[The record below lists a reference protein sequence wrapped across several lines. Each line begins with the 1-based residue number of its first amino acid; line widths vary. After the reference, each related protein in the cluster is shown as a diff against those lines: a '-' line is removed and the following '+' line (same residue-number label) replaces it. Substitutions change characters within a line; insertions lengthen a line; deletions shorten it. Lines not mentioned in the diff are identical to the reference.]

1 MTQTQVRLLCRILLC
16 LSLLGASAYAALAQ
30 SGGQTLYNGITL
42 PQQWPPSGTATQ
54 VYPTPSYI
62 TNPPSV
68 IPIDVGRQLFVD
80 DFLIQQTSM
89 TRTQHQPVMYSLNP
103 ILSPGPFDTGGE
115 AIPSS
120 DGVWFDP
127 ADNTFKMWF
136 HCGSGG
142 VICYAYSMDGKTWTR
157 PSIPDTLVPNTDEVL
172 SEGVTVWMDLQDPD
186 TSRKFKAFAYNQ
198 ATVYGIDYYY
208 SADGIH
214 WTGTYQSQYPIVA
227 EFDRTTLFWNAFL
240 NDWVDS
246 MKNFLDLPAASS
258 RPEYLSRA
266 RNYAESPDLMN
277 WKPAEPANFNTS
289 FWTGPDVNDPPYVPG
304 GTYPQLYNLD
314 AVPYESVMVGLF
326 SWFYPGPGD
335 DDPNNLPGPDLV
347 ELGVGFSR
355 DGFQWVRPTR
365 GSGPGPNGAFI
376 AATNVPGTW
385 NMANTQSA
393 GGCFLVVGDELWF
406 YFSGRNEP
414 HAIPAIASTGLA
426 TLRRDGFYSMDA
438 GSTPATLTTRPV
450 QFSGEYLFV
459 NVNDRQGSLTVQVLN
474 TGGTVLATSLP
485 LTANKTL
492 QQVSWTNGLTNLSAF
507 AGQPVQFQF
516 TLTTGELYSF
526 WVSANTSGASN
537 GYVAA
542 NGPGFTGPV
551 DTLGSASY
559 PTTAATPEISP
570 AGGLIASSGAVT
582 IFTGTLG
589 ATIYY
594 TTDRSTPTTSSP
606 VYTGPFQLPI
616 NATVQA
622 ISSASGL
629 NSSSIASASFTVDR
643 SPPSVFITSPT
654 NGQTISGQVTLSA
667 NASDN
672 NGVASVTFLIDGASV
687 GTVTSPPYSL
697 LFEATSHTN
706 AIHQI
711 TAVASD
717 LVGNQGTSLPVTI
730 NVENVSSGPTT
741 GLVGYWSFDSP
752 FVSGNTLFDQSGNN
766 NNATSF
772 FTTAVAGEIGQAL
785 HFNGSSSYAQVPSAS
800 DVQEIYD
807 LLGDL
812 SLSLWVQTTNSV
824 RDEALIS
831 KFDAASTGYGYLLRT
846 TPAGT
851 AELLLGN
858 LNVSSGNN
866 VATDVTKIND
876 GNWHHIAVVI
886 KLGVSVTFY
895 VDGALSSSFSID
907 SAANSADSS
916 LEFGLNPYAPYGNY
930 FTGTMDEVRIY
941 DRALSAGDVAS
952 LFHPVSIT
960 PSSSSLYEG
969 QSQSFAASVQNS
981 TNQNVTW
988 SISPSVGAISSTGFY
1003 TAPATIAAAQTV
1015 TVTAT
1020 SVVTPSGSES
1030 ATCTLNPPIMVS
1042 LSPQSVT
1049 VYQGQTLSLA
1059 ATVQNSA
1066 NQSVTWSISPGVGS
1080 ISSSGVY
1087 TAPLS
1092 ITTDQTVTVTASSVA
1107 TPSGSGIATITLSPP
1122 ISVSMTPTSATLYPG
1137 QSQPFT
1143 PAVQNSANPAV
1154 TWILTPSIGS
1164 ISATG
1169 VYTAPQ
1175 VIAAAQTVTLTATSV
1190 ATPSGSASASI
1201 SLSPPP
1207 SVSLTPPGVTLSEG
1221 QSQIF
1226 AATIQ
1231 NSSNRSLTWSIIPN
1245 VGSIS
1250 SSGTYTAPQVI
1261 ASAQTVTIQATLNG
1275 GAFGTASVNL
1285 LPPVG
1290 AVATYLKIDTATQG
1304 NWEGKYGAD
1313 GYALAGISPQTIP
1326 SYAVFQVQNELN
1338 WTWASSTT
1346 DPRALQTDSQ
1356 SDRIAATWYSGGFNG
1371 ASFSLDVNFMDGNSH
1386 QVALYALD
1394 WDNRGRNE
1402 TIQIVDANS
1411 GNILNQE
1418 TINSFTSG
1426 VYLIWNI
1433 SGHVTINVLLNAG
1446 DNAVISGI
1454 FFGGNPHL
1462 TVPTI
1467 TWTAP
1472 SPITYG
1478 TPLSSTQLN
1487 AGSSVG
1493 GSFSYSPAEGTVL
1506 AAGTQSLSVTFIPTD
1521 TTDYA
1526 TATSSVAL
1534 QVNKAQ
1540 PPISWTPLSAIT
1552 YGAALGVAQL
1562 NATSSVGGN
1571 FAYTPPAGTVLA
1583 AGAQNL
1589 SVIFTPNETTDYTTA
1604 SSSVPLNVNQAAPVI
1619 TWTTPASITT
1629 GTALSSTQL
1638 NASSS
1643 VPSAFSYDPAAGA
1656 ILNAGNQTL
1665 SVTFTPI
1672 DTKDYSTATA
1682 TVTLSVTMQ
1691 TVPTITWGQRAPI
1704 TYATPLSSSQLNASA
1719 SVGGSFVYAPAAGTV
1734 LGAGIQTLSVT
1745 FTPSDTTH
1753 YAMATAAVTLV
1764 VSQATPVVAWAT
1776 PAPVTSGTILG
1787 SAQLNASA
1795 SVGGSFS
1802 YTPSAGT
1809 AVSAGTQTLSV
1820 RFTPTDTLDY
1830 TAATATVSL
1839 VVNQATAVTNQA
1851 SFLTVDTTTQGSWQ
1865 NVYGQDGYVLANVA
1879 SQKIPAYATFAVQN
1893 QLNYTWNPS
1902 TSDPRA
1908 LQIPGGSG
1916 GIAATWYSPGPFN
1929 VDVNIMDGASHEV
1942 ALYALD
1948 WDNQGRE
1955 ETIQVLDGS
1964 TSAILD
1970 TRTIS
1975 GFNNGLYLVWN
1986 ISGSVK
1992 IVATN
1997 ISGSNDVISAV
2008 FFGSAGG
2015 SGATETVTVSQP
2027 TASLTAGG
2035 TQQFTASVTNETT
2048 QAVTW
2053 TVTSVTP
2060 VGAAT
2065 GSFSTTTSGL
2075 YLAPSTI
2082 TAAETITVQAT
2093 SSDGKASGTSTIS
2106 LTPTVTAGTSSASYV
2121 VTDTTTQG
2129 LWPKSYGA
2137 DGYALAN
2144 VTPQNIPSYATFSI
2158 QNQANYTWSP
2168 GTSDPRALQI
2178 PSGGGGIAPA
2188 WYSAPTFSLAVNFTD
2203 GASHEFALYALDW
2216 DSQGRAETI
2225 QIVDAASNHQLDIRT
2240 LSNFTNG
2247 VYVVWNISG
2256 NVKINVTVTSGPN
2269 AVVSGV
2275 FFGGAHTVAL
2285 LSKDTTTQGAWQSKY
2300 GTDGYVLAN
2309 VAPQIIPSYATFA
2322 VQNEQSWTWA
2332 SSTSDPRALQ
2342 IPGGSA
2348 GIAATWYS
2356 NSSFKFDV
2364 NVGAGSHQ
2372 FALYAVDWDTQ
2383 GRSETI
2389 LIHDAVT
2396 GLTLDTESISDFSNG
2411 IYLVWS
2417 ISGNLKITVTSTGDS
2432 NCVISGAFF
2441 K

>member
-1 MTQTQVRLLCRILLC
+1 V
-16 LSLLGASAYAALAQ
+16 LAQ
-30 SGGQTLYNGITL
+30 SPGQTLYNGITL
-42 PQQWPPSGTATQ
+42 PDPWPPSGTATQ

-62 TNPPSV
+62 TNPPAV

-80 DFLIQQTSM
+80 DFLIQQSSM
-89 TRTQHQPVMYSLNP
+89 TRTQHQPVMYPLNP
-103 ILSPGPFDTGGE
+103 ILSPSPFDTAGE

-157 PSIPDTLVPNTDEVL
+157 PSIPDALVPNTDEVL

-246 MKNFLDLPAASS
+246 MKDYLDLPAASS

-266 RNYAESPDLMN
+266 RSYAESPDLMN
-277 WKPAEPANFNTS
+277 WTPAEPANFNTS

-335 DDPNNLPGPDLV
+335 NDPNNLPGPDLV

-376 AATNVPGTW
+376 AASNVPGTW

-438 GSTPATLTTRPV
+438 GSTAETLTTRTV
-450 QFSGEYLFV
+450 QFSGKYLFV
-459 NVNDRQGSLTVQVLN
+459 NVDDSQGSLTVQVLN
-474 TGGTVLATSLP
+474 TGGTLLATSLP

-492 QQVSWTNGLTNLSAF
+492 QQVSWTNGLTDLSAL
-507 AGQPVQFQF
+507 AGQPVQFRF
-516 TLTTGELYSF
+516 TLTNGEIYSF
-526 WVSANTSGASN
+526 WVSASTSGASN

-551 DTLGSASY
+551 DTLGSVSY
-559 PTTAATPEISP
+559 PTTATTPEISP
-570 AGGLIASSGAVT
+570 TGGLISSSGTVT

-589 ATIYY
+589 ATINY
-594 TTDRSTPTTSSP
+594 TMDGTTPTASSP
-606 VYTGPFQLPI
+606 VYTGPFPLTSS
-616 NATVQA
+616 ATVQA
-622 ISSASGL
+622 IASAPGL
-629 NSSSIASASFTVDR
+629 NSSSLASATFIVDGT
-643 SPPSVFITSPT
+643 PPSVSITSPT
-654 NGQTISGQVTLSA
+654 NGQTISGQVTLTA
-667 NASDN
+667 NPSDN
-672 NGVASVTFLIDGASV
+672 NGVSSVTFLIDGASV

-697 LFEATSHTN
+697 AFEATSLTN
-706 AIHQI
+706 ASHQI
-711 TAVASD
+711 TAIASD
-717 LVGNQGTSLPVTI
+717 VVGNQGISLPVTI
-730 NVENVSSGPTT
+730 NVENISSGPVT

-766 NNATSF
+766 NNATTF
-772 FTTAVAGEIGQAL
+772 FTSAVAGEIGQAMQ
-785 HFNGSSSYAQVPSAS
+785 FNGASSYVQVPSAS

-812 SLSLWVQTTNSV
+812 SLSLWVQTTNSI

-831 KFDAASTGYGYLLRT
+831 KFDAGGTGYGYLLRT

-858 LNVSSGNN
+858 LNVVSGNN

-895 VDGALSSSFSID
+895 VDGALSSSFSVD
-907 SAANSADSS
+907 SAANSANSD
-916 LEFGLNPYAPYGNY
+916 LQFGLNPYAPYGTY
-930 FTGTMDEVRIY
+930 FTGSMDEVRIY

-960 PSSSSLYEG
+960 PASAVLYES

-981 TNQNVTW
+981 NNQNVTW
-988 SISPSVGAISSTGFY
+988 SINPSVGSISPTGFY
-1003 TAPATIAAAQTV
+1003 TAPTAITSAQTV

-1030 ATCTLNPPIMVS
+1030 ATVTLNPPIMVS

-1059 ATVQNSA
+1059 VTVQNSTSQ
-1066 NQSVTWSISPGVGS
+1066 NVTWSINPSVGS
-1080 ISSSGVY
+1080 ISVSGAY

-1092 ITTDQTVTVTASSVA
+1092 ITTDQIVTVTATSVA
-1107 TPSGSGIATITLSPP
+1107 TPSGSGSATIGLSPP
-1122 ISVSMTPTSATLYPG
+1122 ISVSMMPTGASLYPG
-1137 QSQPFT
+1137 QSQAFT
-1143 PAVQNSANPAV
+1143 ATVQNSANPAV
-1154 TWILTPSIGS
+1154 TWTINPSVGS
-1164 ISATG
+1164 VSATG
-1169 VYTAPQ
+1169 VYTAPL
-1175 VIAAAQTVTLTATSV
+1175 VITTAQTVTVTATSV
-1190 ATPSGSASASI
+1190 ATPSGSAGATI

-1207 SVSLTPPGVTLSEG
+1207 SVSLTPAGVTLSEG

-1226 AATIQ
+1226 TATVQ
-1231 NSSNRSLTWSIIPN
+1231 NSSNQSLTWSISPN

-1250 SSGTYTAPQVI
+1250 FSGTYTAPLAI
-1261 ASAQTVTIQATLNG
+1261 ATAQTVTIQATLSG
-1275 GAFGTASVNL
+1275 GTFGTASVNL
-1285 LPPVG
+1285 IPAVGPV
-1290 AVATYLKIDTATQG
+1290 VTYVKMDTATQG
-1304 NWEGKYGAD
+1304 NWQGAYGAD
-1313 GYALAGISPQTIP
+1313 GYALGGVSPQNTP
-1326 SYAVFQVQNELN
+1326 SYAAFQVQNQQN
-1338 WTWASSTT
+1338 WTWASSAT

-1356 SDRIAATWYSGGFNG
+1356 GDRIAATWYSDD
-1371 ASFSLDVNFMDGNSH
+1371 FSSATFDFDVNFTDGNSH

-1394 WDNRGRNE
+1394 WDYRGRNE
-1402 TIQIVDANS
+1402 TIQIVDATS

-1418 TINSFTSG
+1418 TINNFTNG
-1426 VYLIWNI
+1426 VYLVWNI
-1433 SGHVTINVLLNAG
+1433 SGHVKVNVILNAG

-1454 FFGGNPHL
+1454 FFGGNSHR
-1462 TVPTI
+1462 TTPTI

-1472 SPITYG
+1472 SPIAYG
-1478 TPLSSTQLN
+1478 TPLGSAQLN
-1487 AGSSVG
+1487 ASSSVG
-1493 GSFSYSPAEGTVL
+1493 GTFTYSPAEGTVL
-1506 AAGTQSLSVTFIPTD
+1506 AAGTQSLSVTFTPTD

-1534 QVNKAQ
+1534 QVTKTQ
-1540 PPISWTPLSAIT
+1540 PLISWTPPSAIT
-1552 YGAALGVAQL
+1552 YGTALGVAQL
-1562 NATSSVGGN
+1562 NATSPVGGN
-1571 FAYTPPAGTVLA
+1571 FAYTPPVGTVLA

-1589 SVIFTPNETTDYTTA
+1589 SVTLSPNDTTDYTTA
-1604 SSSVPLNVNQAAPVI
+1604 SASVSFTVNPAASVI
-1619 TWTTPASITT
+1619 AWTTPASITS

-1638 NASSS
+1638 DASSS
-1643 VPSAFSYDPAAGA
+1643 VPGTFSYNPAAGT

-1665 SVTFTPI
+1665 SVTFTPT

-1682 TVTLSVTMQ
+1682 TLTLGVTTQ
-1691 TVPTITWGQRAPI
+1691 TIPTITWAQPAPI
-1704 TYATPLSSSQLNASA
+1704 TCGIPLSTTQLDAGA
-1719 SVGGSFVYAPAAGTV
+1719 SVGGSFVYAPAAGIV
-1734 LGAGIQTLSVT
+1734 LGAGSQTLSVT
-1745 FTPSDTTH
+1745 FTPTDTTH
-1753 YAMATAAVTLV
+1753 YATTTATVTLV
-1764 VSQATPVVAWAT
+1764 VNQTTPVVTWAT
-1776 PAPVTSGTILG
+1776 PAPITSGTALG
-1787 SAQLNASA
+1787 SPQLNASA

-1809 AVSAGTQTLSV
+1809 VLTAGTQTLSV
-1820 RFTPTDTLDY
+1820 RFTPTDTVDY
-1830 TAATATVSL
+1830 AAAIASVSL
-1839 VVNQATAVTNQA
+1839 VVNQATTVTNQA
-1851 SFLTVDTTTQGSWQ
+1851 NFLSVDTTTQGSWQ
-1865 NVYGQDGYVLANVA
+1865 SVYGNDGYLLANVA
-1879 SQKIPAYATFAVQN
+1879 SQKIPSYATFAVQN

-1908 LQIPGGSG
+1908 LQIPGGSRG
-1916 GIAATWYSPGPFN
+1916 VAATWYSPAPFN
-1929 VDVNIMDGASHEV
+1929 INVNFTDGASHEV

-1948 WDNQGRE
+1948 WDNQGRV
-1955 ETIQVLDGS
+1955 ETVQVLDGS
-1964 TSAILD
+1964 TSAVLD

-1975 GFNNGLYLVWN
+1975 SFSNGVYLVWN
-1986 ISGSVK
+1986 ISGNVK

-1997 ISGSNDVISAV
+1997 ISGPNDVISAI

-2015 SGATETVTVSQP
+2015 SSGGGSGSGSGGTETVTVTPS
-2027 TASLTAGG
+2027 TASLTAEG
-2035 TQQFTASVTNETT
+2035 TQQFTASVTNGTS

-2053 TVTSVTP
+2053 TISSVSP

-2065 GSFSTTTSGL
+2065 GSFSTMTSGL

-2082 TAAETITVQAT
+2082 TAAETVTVEAT
-2093 SSDGKASGTSTIS
+2093 SSDGNASGTATVS
-2106 LTPTVTAGTSSASYV
+2106 LTPTVTAGASSASYV
-2121 VTDTTTQG
+2121 TTDTTTQG

-2158 QNQANYTWSP
+2158 QDQVNYNWSS

-2178 PSGGGGIAPA
+2178 PSGGGGIAAA
-2188 WYSAPTFSLAVNFTD
+2188 WYSAPTFSFAVNFTD
-2203 GASHEFALYALDW
+2203 GASHELALYALDW

-2225 QIVDAASNHQLDIRT
+2225 QIVDAASNNQLDIRT

-2247 VYVVWNISG
+2247 VYLVWNVSG

-2309 VAPQIIPSYATFA
+2309 VATQIIPSYATFA
-2322 VQNEQSWTWA
+2322 VQNEQNWTWA
-2332 SSTSDPRALQ
+2332 ASTSDPRALR

-2348 GIAATWYS
+2348 GIAATWY
-2356 NSSFKFDV
+2356 NISSFSFDV

-2389 LIHDAVT
+2389 LIQDAVT
-2396 GLTLDTESISDFSNG
+2396 GLTLDTESISSFSNG

-2417 ISGNLKITVTSTGDS
+2417 ISGNLKITVTSTSGP
-2432 NCVISGAFF
+2432 NCVINGAFL